1 MKGGFTMDKN
11 YQLLY
16 YYATL
21 DAVSTLTIRLPHE
34 LRAAFANVC
43 PDGNVSK
50 ALREFMVHEV
60 ATKSTVIP
68 QEGTDK
74 VKISP
79 ENFIMHNQ
87 R

>member
-1 MKGGFTMDKN
+1 MDKN

-21 DAVSTLTIRLPHE
+21 DADSTLTIRLPHE
-34 LRAAFANVC
+34 LRDAFASVC

-50 ALREFMVHEV
+50 ALREFMVQEV

-68 QEGTDK
+68 QADGTR
-74 VKISP
+74 KISLKNLV
-79 ENFIMHNQ
+79 ERNQ
-87 R
+87 

>member
-1 MKGGFTMDKN
+1 MEKN

-21 DAVSTLTIRLPHE
+21 DADSTLTIRLPHE
-34 LRAAFANVC
+34 LRDAFANVC

-60 ATKSTVIP
+60 ATKATVIP

-74 VKISP
+74 VKVSP
-79 ENFIMHNQ
+79 ENFIMRNQ
-87 R
+87 Q